1 MLIFTVLRMS
11 HELLT
16 RQIPSG
22 MGARLSKAAQG
33 AVISSAALL
42 VPLLLFGTAF
52 AEPAPSKLAAQ
63 ITTAVGS
70 NTGLQVQPEVS
81 TTPVP
86 GIFEVVVDGEL
97 VYTDSS
103 GRYAFV
109 GGALMDLKERKDLTA
124 AHNEKRMAIPFEK
137 LPLQHAI
144 KEVRGDGSKVFAVFE
159 DPNCP
164 ICRVFTKFVD
174 QLDNVTVYRFMFP
187 VISPQSQNLARMA
200 WCSSDRAGVWKA
212 MMQGAR
218 PQLSESCDNSG
229 LIKILATGER
239 FQINNTPTVVLAN
252 GKRLVGA
259 TPPELFIEELDKS
272 AQRGGRK

>member
-1 MLIFTVLRMS
+1 
-11 HELLT
+11 
-16 RQIPSG
+16 
-22 MGARLSKAAQG
+22 
-33 AVISSAALL
+33 
-42 VPLLLFGTAF
+42 
-52 AEPAPSKLAAQ
+52 
-63 ITTAVGS
+63 
-70 NTGLQVQPEVS
+70 
-81 TTPVP
+81 VP
-86 GIFEVVVDGEL
+86 GLFEVVVDGEL

-109 GGALMDLKERKDLTA
+109 GGALMDMKERKDLTA
-124 AHNEKRMAIPFEK
+124 AHNEKRMSILRQAPAAAGH
-137 LPLQHAI
+137 QGSA
-144 KEVRGDGSKVFAVFE
+144 GDGSKVFAVFE

-164 ICRVFTKFVD
+164 ICRVFTKFID

-259 TPPELFIEELDKS
+259 TPPEQFLEELDKS
-272 AQRGGRK
+272 AQRGGANEGRRCCTGHGQQSCSACPVTGFTRCVESNARGGFRPSWHVLDCDARRA

>member
-1 MLIFTVLRMS
+1 MS

-22 MGARLSKAAQG
+22 MGARLSKVAQG

-42 VPLLLFGTAF
+42 GPLLLLGTAF
-52 AEPAPSKLAAQ
+52 AEPAPSKIATQ

-70 NTGLQVQPEVS
+70 HTGLQVHPEVA
-81 TTPVP
+81 TTPVT

-229 LIKILATGER
+229 LVKILAIGER

>member
-1 MLIFTVLRMS
+1 MS

-16 RQIPSG
+16 QQNLPGLSS
-22 MGARLSKAAQG
+22 RLSKVG
-33 AVISSAALL
+33 HAVALACTAFIG
-42 VPLLLFGTAF
+42 PLLYGSAI
-52 AEPAPSKLAAQ
+52 ADPAPLKLANQ
-63 ITTAVGS
+63 ITAAVS
-70 NTGLQVQPEVS
+70 NHTGLQVNPEVA

-109 GGALMDLKERKDLTA
+109 GGALMDMKERKDLTA
-124 AHNEKRMAIPFEK
+124 AHNEKRMSIPFDK
-137 LPLQHAI
+137 LPLQQAI

-164 ICRVFTKFVD
+164 ICRVFTKFID

-187 VISPQSQNLARMA
+187 VISPQSQNLVRMA

-218 PQLSESCDNSG
+218 PQLSESCDTSG
-229 LIKILATGER
+229 LVKILSAGER

-259 TPPELFIEELDKS
+259 TPPEQFIDELEKS

>member
-1 MLIFTVLRMS
+1 
-11 HELLT
+11 
-16 RQIPSG
+16 
-22 MGARLSKAAQG
+22 
-33 AVISSAALL
+33 
-42 VPLLLFGTAF
+42 
-52 AEPAPSKLAAQ
+52 
-63 ITTAVGS
+63 
-70 NTGLQVQPEVS
+70 
-81 TTPVP
+81 VP
-86 GIFEVVVDGEL
+86 GLFEVVVDGEL

-109 GGALMDLKERKDLTA
+109 GGALMDMKERKDLTA
-124 AHNEKRMAIPFEK
+124 AHNEKRMSIPRQA
-137 LPLQHAI
+137 PAAAGHQGSA
-144 KEVRGDGSKVFAVFE
+144 GDGSKVFAVFE

-164 ICRVFTKFVD
+164 ICRVFTKFID

-259 TPPELFIEELDKS
+259 TLQNSSWRSSIKALNAGAQMKVAVVALAMASSLAAHAQSQDSRGAWKVMHEAVLTVLACPRLRRKKS
-272 AQRGGRK
+272 VTS

>member
-1 MLIFTVLRMS
+1 
-11 HELLT
+11 
-16 RQIPSG
+16 